1 MDRETVLKHIRFETN
16 GFIDH
21 NGIRVVDVDEDKSV
35 LAAEVTDFSRNV
47 WGNVHGGFLYT
58 MADTAAGVFL
68 RAKYGYRNVTLSGSI
83 SYLRSTAGA
92 QKITAICRE
101 IKVGR
106 SIGFL
111 EVDLE
116 REENILVA
124 RVQFNMYLFNGT
136 H

>member
-1 MDRETVLKHIRFETN
+1 MDRETVLTHIRSETN

-83 SYLRSTAGA
+83 SYLHSTAGA

-101 IKVGR
+101 IKGR
-106 SIGFL
+106 PQHRIFRGGSGTGRKHPGRPGPIQHVSI
-111 EVDLE
+111 
-116 REENILVA
+116 
-124 RVQFNMYLFNGT
+124 
-136 H
+136 